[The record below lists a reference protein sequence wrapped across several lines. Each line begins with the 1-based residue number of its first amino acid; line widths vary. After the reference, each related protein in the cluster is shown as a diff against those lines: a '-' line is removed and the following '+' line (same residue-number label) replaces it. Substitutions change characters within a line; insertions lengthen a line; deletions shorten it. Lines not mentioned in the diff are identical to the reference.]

1 MAKQGY
7 PTVER
12 HANGVTV
19 IARSNVEAQEAA
31 SVALG
36 TDCTITS
43 VEKVREGGIGGF
55 FATELVKITAKPS
68 RLKDLDDEFDVVFAS
83 AEDLVSSLRSKA
95 PDFADR
101 LLDEWRQ
108 ESGLTPERPAAQ
120 LPARDP
126 EPTHLRPPTPPTAQ
140 WTLDQRPYQLT
151 PPSLVDVAP
160 PIHQHAPATQ
170 RPAAFA
176 NPAPAPARR
185 LVDQRWSHR
194 ALRAMG
200 VPDRVVDM
208 AMTVQPVTEG
218 DWTVALMGALRHYCG
233 RDISNPM
240 VMVGSSCANLARQ
253 LRLVSVTPED
263 LIESVSSVAVP
274 NITARAAASGLNG
287 RLVHLVVGGSWQHL
301 GGLEVQLVSA
311 GSSADLLEALRVC
324 VGWDA
329 GLGWYWSGDRY
340 DRLDEFAVVSH
351 IRAMLGV
358 AEPVFVA
365 Q

>member
-12 HANGVTV
+12 HASGVTV
-19 IARSNVEAQEAA
+19 IARSNVEAHEAA

-43 VEKVREGGIGGF
+43 VEKIREGGIGGF
-55 FATELVKITAKPS
+55 FATELVKMTAKPS
-68 RLKDLDDEFDVVFAS
+68 RLKDLDEEFDAVFAS
-83 AEDLVSSLRSKA
+83 AEDLVTSLRSKA

-108 ESGLTPERPAAQ
+108 DSWRAP
-120 LPARDP
+120 DP
-126 EPTHLRPPTPPTAQ
+126 SPPP
-140 WTLDQRPYQLT
+140 LT
-151 PPSLVDVAP
+151 PPSLVDVVPLVHQAAATRQYSAAP
-160 PIHQHAPATQ
+160 TL
-170 RPAAFA
+170 
-176 NPAPAPARR
+176 APAPTPPRR

-200 VPDRVVDM
+200 VPDRLVDM
-208 AMTVQPVTEG
+208 ALAVHPVTEG

-233 RDISNPM
+233 RDLGNPM
-240 VMVGSSCANLARQ
+240 VMVGPSCANLARQ
-253 LRLVSVTPED
+253 LRLVSVAPEE
-263 LIESVSSVAVP
+263 LIESVSSVAAP
-274 NITARAAASGLNG
+274 NISARAAASGLNG

-301 GGLEVQLVSA
+301 GGLEAQMVSA
-311 GSSADLLEALRVC
+311 GSPVDLLEALRVC
-324 VGWDA
+324 VAWDA

-351 IRAMLGV
+351 IRTMLGI

>member
-12 HANGVTV
+12 HASGVTV
-19 IARSNVEAQEAA
+19 IARSNVEAQDAA
-31 SVALG
+31 SDALG

-43 VEKVREGGIGGF
+43 VEKIREGGIGGF
-55 FATELVKITAKPS
+55 FATELVKVTAKPS
-68 RLKDLDDEFDVVFAS
+68 RLKDLDEEFDAVFAS
-83 AEDLVSSLRSKA
+83 AEDLVTSLRSKA

-108 ESGLTPERPAAQ
+108 DSWRAP
-120 LPARDP
+120 DP
-126 EPTHLRPPTPPTAQ
+126 TSAPLS
-140 WTLDQRPYQLT
+140 
-151 PPSLVDVAP
+151 PPSLVDVVPRVHQAASTPMSAPVSPPASAP
-160 PIHQHAPATQ
+160 P
-170 RPAAFA
+170 
-176 NPAPAPARR
+176 RR

-200 VPDRVVDM
+200 VPDRLVDM
-208 AMTVQPVTEG
+208 ALGVHPVTEG

-233 RDISNPM
+233 RDLGNPM

-253 LRLVSVTPED
+253 LRLVSVAPEE
-263 LIESVSSVAVP
+263 LIESVSSVAAP
-274 NITARAAASGLNG
+274 NISARAAAAGLNG

-301 GGLEVQLVSA
+301 GGLEAQMVSA
-311 GSSADLLEALRVC
+311 GSPADLLDALRVC
-324 VGWDA
+324 VAWDA

-351 IRAMLGV
+351 IRTMLGI